1 MCDLFEPCLVG
12 LADGDHFSE
21 FLADNGLVYKS
32 LAENYSLVRPFQA
45 FFGDGSAF
53 TDVSTG
59 HGKSLVVEIAHDDD
73 ETIVLLTHKVVNRNL
88 TQ

>member
-1 MCDLFEPCLVG
+1 MCDLFKPCLIG
-12 LADGDHFSE
+12 FADGDHFAD
-21 FLADNGLVYKS
+21 FLSDYRLIDQS
-32 LAENYSLVRPFQA
+32 LAEDDSLVRPFQA